1 MNDFNVQGYPRQL
14 DRVRAADHRR
24 WDGLQRRGLIEV
36 HQPHPDT
43 EHLPQPLVDVR
54 HADDGGV
61 ERGHG
66 IAAHETAT
74 VRVRPSV
81 QDVTHGVK
89 LVVKVVVR
97 NDIVLGAAVG
107 GDLSSAQLSQ
117 VQYTVNK

>member
-1 MNDFNVQGYPRQL
+1 
-14 DRVRAADHRR
+14 
-24 WDGLQRRGLIEV
+24 
-36 HQPHPDT
+36 
-43 EHLPQPLVDVR
+43 
-54 HADDGGV
+54 
-61 ERGHG
+61 
-66 IAAHETAT
+66 
-74 VRVRPSV
+74 V